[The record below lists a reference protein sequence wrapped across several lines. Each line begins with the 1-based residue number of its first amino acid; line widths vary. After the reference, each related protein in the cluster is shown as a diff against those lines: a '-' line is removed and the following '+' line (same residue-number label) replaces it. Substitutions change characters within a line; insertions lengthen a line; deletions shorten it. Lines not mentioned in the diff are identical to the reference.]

1 MLVDFLYYLAH
12 LEGIELLIGIVS
24 MLLTYAVLVL
34 VVLPVHE
41 FAHAFVAY
49 LCGDNT
55 AKWQGRLT
63 LNPFA
68 HLTVYGT
75 VMLVLCGF
83 GTARPVP
90 VNPMNFRN
98 RKRDSVLVSLA
109 GPLSNLLMA
118 VLSVAIFCVVVLV
131 SKDIA
136 VWQITGLI
144 CLNILLPINVTLA
157 VFNLLP
163 IPPLDGSRLWSTFLP
178 LKWRMLMEQYSN
190 YFIMGLFA
198 VLLFTNWLDVPL
210 NLLTN
215 AVEKGIFALFG
226 LL

>member
-1 MLVDFLYYLAH
+1 M
-12 LEGIELLIGIVS
+12 I
-24 MLLTYAVLVL
+24 TYAVLVL
-34 VVLPVHE
+34 LVLPLHE
-41 FAHAFVAY
+41 FAHAYVAY

-68 HLTVYGT
+68 HLTLFGT
-75 VMLVLCGF
+75 LMLVVCGF
-83 GTARPVP
+83 GTARAVP

-118 VLSVAIFCVVVLV
+118 ILAVGIFCVVLAIGHPVAV
-131 SKDIA
+131 RIA
-136 VWQITGLI
+136 AMV
-144 CLNILLPINVTLA
+144 CLDILLPINVTLA

-178 LKWRMLMEQYSN
+178 LKWRILMEQYSQ
-190 YFIMGLFA
+190 YFIIALF
-198 VLLFTNWLDVPL
+198 VLLTTGVLDGPL
-210 NLLTN
+210 NLLTRL
-215 AVEKGIFALFG
+215 VTKGILDRKSVV
-226 LL
+226 

>member
-1 MLVDFLYYLAH
+1 MLQHFFYDMGYFAFWDVVFLVL
-12 LEGIELLIGIVS
+12 S
-24 MLLTYAVLVL
+24 YAILVL
-34 VVLPVHE
+34 VVLPFHE
-41 FAHAFVAY
+41 FAHAYVAY
-49 LCGDNT
+49 RCGDNT

-68 HLTVYGT
+68 HLTLYGT

-98 RKRDSVLVSLA
+98 RKRDSVLVALA

-118 VLSVAIFCVVVLV
+118 VLAVAVFCLVVLATDSYV
-131 SKDIA
+131 A
-136 VWQITGLI
+136 RELAYMT
-144 CLNILLPINVTLA
+144 CLEILLPINVTLA

-178 LKWRMLMEQYSN
+178 ARSRMMLEQYSH
-190 YFIMGLFA
+190 YFIIGLF
-198 VLLFTNWLDVPL
+198 VLLMTGVLDGVL
-210 NLLTN
+210 SGLTN
-215 AVEKGIFALFG
+215 LVANGIFALFG
-226 LL
+226 LV